1 MLRATLRLA
10 PNASARHFSS
20 TPHGVTTVGV
30 VGLGLMGHGI
40 AQTAAEK
47 GFSVVAVELEDKF
60 LAGGLKRVDDSVKK
74 LAAKAVK
81 KGKMDEAAA
90 AAHCDTVMGRI
101 KATTDRSELGAC
113 DVIVEAVVEDLK
125 LKETLYGDIGR
136 VVKDDCIIA
145 SNTSSLPIFK
155 MADYCGRP
163 AQMCGLHFFN
173 PVQLMQLV
181 EVIKTDKTDPTIF
194 ARAMSFGAALGKTP
208 VECIDTPGFVVNRL
222 LVPYIA
228 SALSLVERGV
238 ASAADVDVAMKLGCG
253 HPMGP
258 VMLADYGALL
268 PLASLALS
276 PSSRVFRLSFL
287 GAVSLTAAPPPSFRL
302 EFSQWAWTRCSRSL
316 RGGRPTTPRTP
327 PSSCRS
333 RCGRRW
339 RRANSAG
346 RMARASSSGT
356 AISSRRSSEAEEQ
369 RSFREGGAGRALHFE
384 GAGAWAGEK
393 CL

>member
-1 MLRATLRLA
+1 MLRSTLRLA
-10 PNASARHFSS
+10 PRASVARHFSS

-47 GFSVVAVELEDKF
+47 GFNVVAVELEDKF

-90 AAHCDTVMGRI
+90 AAHCDAVMARI
-101 KATTDRSELGAC
+101 KATTDRSELGSC

-181 EVIKTDKTDPTIF
+181 EVIKTDKTDPQIF

-228 SALSLVERGV
+228 SALLLVERGV
-238 ASAADVDVAMKLGCG
+238 ANAADVDVAMKLGCG

-258 VMLADYGALL
+258 VMLADYGMRVPKHTPTGAHADGTHADGTHAEAHAHGSRSLHVALCAHAYHD
-268 PLASLALS
+268 PCSGGRLS
-276 PSSRVFRLSFL
+276 PFHLCAFPPACFLS
-287 GAVSLTAAPPPSFRL
+287 PPSPPSPPS
-302 EFSQWAWTRCSRSL
+302 SQWAWTRCSPSSRA
-316 RGGRPTTPRTP
+316 GRPTTPTTP
-327 PSSCRS
+327 PLSCPTR
-333 RCGRRW
+333 
-339 RRANSAG
+339 
-346 RMARASSSGT
+346 
-356 AISSRRSSEAEEQ
+356 
-369 RSFREGGAGRALHFE
+369 
-384 GAGAWAGEK
+384 
-393 CL
+393 

>member
-1 MLRATLRLA
+1 MKVICATTFFGLSLIMLRSTLRLA
-10 PNASARHFSS
+10 PRASVARHFSS

-47 GFSVVAVELEDKF
+47 GFNVVAVELEDKF

-90 AAHCDTVMGRI
+90 AAHCDAVMARI
-101 KATTDRSELGAC
+101 KATTDRSELGSC

-181 EVIKTDKTDPTIF
+181 EVIKTDKTDPQIF

-228 SALSLVERGV
+228 SALLLVERGV
-238 ASAADVDVAMKLGCG
+238 ANAADVDVAMKLGCG

-258 VMLADYGALL
+258 VMLADYGMRVPKHTPREHTPREHTPTGHTPTGRTPRRMPMAPARWSLRVALCAHAYHD
-268 PLASLALS
+268 PCSGGRLS
-276 PSSRVFRLSFL
+276 PFHLCAFPPACFLS
-287 GAVSLTAAPPPSFRL
+287 PPSPPSPPS
-302 EFSQWAWTRCSRSL
+302 SQWAWTRCSPSSRA
-316 RGGRPTTPRTP
+316 GRPTTPTTP
-327 PSSCRS
+327 PLSCPTR
-333 RCGRRW
+333 
-339 RRANSAG
+339 
-346 RMARASSSGT
+346 
-356 AISSRRSSEAEEQ
+356 
-369 RSFREGGAGRALHFE
+369 
-384 GAGAWAGEK
+384 
-393 CL
+393 